1 MGAQLSLKKL
11 PRSGSMSTILYCST
25 VPMFESVAW
34 PAQPTDKALAANA
47 KEQYWRSNASPF
59 ILLIK
64 KHSEQRAPV
73 LRLPVN
79 SMETVHDSSSQHVV
93 WTLKLNVWTLAEAKP
108 SSQRVSKRGIEALLS
123 FDHSRF

>member
-1 MGAQLSLKKL
+1 MGAQRSFKKL
-11 PRSGSMSTILYCST
+11 PCSGSASIVLYCST

-47 KEQYWRSNASPF
+47 MEQYWRSNASPF

-73 LRLPVN
+73 LGLPLN
-79 SMETVHDSSSQHVV
+79 SKDTVHDSPSQHIVR
-93 WTLKLNVWTLAEAKP
+93 TLKLTVWTLAVVKS
-108 SSQRVSKRGIEALLS
+108 SSQRASKRGNEALFRS
-123 FDHSRF
+123 DHSLF